1 MKIFRLKSLIGL
13 LKVNCSIENTHI
25 YQEIESETIYRNTP
39 EVFQEILTS
48 DTEKEYQRSK
58 KYIKKLN
65 IAYKTTQYFLREVID
80 VLMKEN
86 KTSYKLMNEL
96 KNESIDKLISKIKVI
111 KSLINII
118 LKIVD
123 YHNENLNN
131 LDEQSEN
138 VYYGNPVFI

>member
-1 MKIFRLKSLIGL
+1 MKIFRLKNLIGL
-13 LKVNCSIENTHI
+13 LTVNCSIENPHI
-25 YQEIESETIYRNTP
+25 YQEIESESIHRNTP

-65 IAYKTTQYFLREVID
+65 IAYETAHCFLREVID
-80 VLMKEN
+80 VLIKEN

-96 KNESIDKLISKIKVI
+96 KNESINKLISKIKVI

-131 LDEQSEN
+131 LDE
-138 VYYGNPVFI
+138 

>member
-1 MKIFRLKSLIGL
+1 
-13 LKVNCSIENTHI
+13 
-25 YQEIESETIYRNTP
+25 
-39 EVFQEILTS
+39 
-48 DTEKEYQRSK
+48 
-58 KYIKKLN
+58 
-65 IAYKTTQYFLREVID
+65 
-80 VLMKEN
+80 MKEN

-123 YHNENLNN
+123 YHDENLNN

-138 VYYGNPVFI
+138 VYYGNLVFI